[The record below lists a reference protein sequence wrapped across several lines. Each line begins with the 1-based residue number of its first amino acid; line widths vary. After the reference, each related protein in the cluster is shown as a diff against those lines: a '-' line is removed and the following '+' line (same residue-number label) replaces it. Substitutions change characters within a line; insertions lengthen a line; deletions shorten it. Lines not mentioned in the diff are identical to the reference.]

1 MTKQYKI
8 KTHRKLEQER
18 LLTKHEYLLSIV
30 DITNRGFMLEPQ
42 LIEFAD
48 YLNLKAD
55 TVKSYLRECERAKL
69 IDREYQ
75 AKLQVNLVILK
86 KPALA
91 FVRNIPYTSCPAT
104 FKSAQ
109 SSDIQV
115 YRNMMKVENI
125 LRLASQTWAKEYR
138 KSEERNLAVVIRKT
152 LTAYGSSLHLKQE
165 ELPTVYA
172 KTAKKG
178 YYYATQIQ
186 IARAKSN
193 IKNAKLS
200 ENEQRVLNAYYED
213 IQKQVPHNF
222 NQHVHALVNQ
232 KEDVA
237 DQLLKKD
244 DLYTIYNLER
254 FDVYVN
260 YSGKDKI
267 CYSILD
273 VNNSLT
279 LEKLDDLY
287 PKLSK
292 HAKHAG
298 YSEFLIAVYTQS
310 RQKTEVLIDNIKIRA
325 NQKKHLVLNSSGMIK
340 TEEELS
346 GCNCTKIAY
355 NYMALDKYVE
365 ASTPTPNN
373 KNEEIKPNTLE
384 QRVVLGEEF

>member
-1 MTKQYKI
+1 MTKQCKV

-30 DITNRGFMLEPQ
+30 DITNKGFILEPQ

-48 YLNLKAD
+48 YLNLKPE

-75 AKLQVNLVILK
+75 AKLQVNLIILK

-104 FKSAQ
+104 FKNSQ
-109 SSDIQV
+109 SSDIQI
-115 YRNMMKVENI
+115 YRNMMKAENI
-125 LRLASQTWAKEYR
+125 LRLAPQTWAKDYQ
-138 KSEERNLAVVIRKT
+138 KSEDRNLAVVIKKY
-152 LTAYGSSLHLKQE
+152 LTAYGSSLHLRQD
-165 ELPTVYA
+165 ELSSVYA
-172 KTAKKG
+172 KSGKKD
-178 YYYATQIQ
+178 YYHATQLQ

-200 ENEQRVLNAYYED
+200 EKEQAVLTAYNED
-213 IQKQVPHNF
+213 IQKKVPHNF
-222 NQHVHALVNQ
+222 NQHIHALVNS
-232 KEDVA
+232 KEDIA
-237 DQLLKKD
+237 TKLLKKD

-254 FDVYVN
+254 FDVYVA
-260 YSGKDKI
+260 YSGKDRI

-298 YSEFLIAVYTQS
+298 YNDFLIVIYTQS
-310 RQKTEVLIDNIKIRA
+310 RKKTEVLMDNIKIRA
-325 NQKKHLVLNSSGMIK
+325 NQKKHLVLNSGGMIK
-340 TEEELS
+340 TQEELD
-346 GCNCTKIAY
+346 GCRCSKVSY

-365 ASTPTPNN
+365 ASVPTPKN
-373 KNEEIKPNTLE
+373 KTEEIKPNKLE